1 MTVRAPGA
9 DARARTAAH
18 AYLCL
23 AFTSIC
29 FGANTTFA
37 KLVVGEVSPMMVV
50 ALRWLL
56 VVALLLAFN
65 WQALVRDWPNLKPH
79 LGFLFLMG
87 ALGFAAF
94 NGLFYIAAHHTT
106 AVNMGIIQAVLPVFV
121 LVGALLVYRTPT
133 RGLQWV
139 GAGVTLAG
147 VAVVVSAG
155 DMERLVRLRF
165 NAGDLLVVL
174 AALLY
179 AGYTVG
185 LLRRPAST
193 ALGLFTVLAA
203 SAFLASVPMV
213 AAEAWLGEF
222 QAPTLRGW
230 AVVALVALFPSFVAQ
245 ILFIRGVE
253 IIGPGRAGIFLNL
266 VPVFAAAIAVAYL
279 GERFHV
285 YHGLALALVLGGIW
299 LAERGAATA
308 PARDGART

>member
-1 MTVRAPGA
+1 MFAAEAEGRARAATVRA
-9 DARARTAAH
+9 
-18 AYLCL
+18 YLFL
-23 AFTSIC
+23 TFTSIC

-37 KLVVGEVSPMMVV
+37 KLLVGEVSPMVVV

-56 VVALLLAFN
+56 VVALLVAFN
-65 WQALVRDWPNLKPH
+65 TKTLVRDWPHLRPH
-79 LGFLFLMG
+79 LGFLFAMG

-106 AVNMGIIQAVLPVFV
+106 AVNMGIIQGVLPVFV
-121 LVGALLVYRTPT
+121 LAGAFVAYRTPA
-133 RGLQWV
+133 RKLQGV

-147 VAVVVSAG
+147 VAVVASAG
-155 DMERLVRLRF
+155 DVERLLRLRF
-165 NAGDLLVVL
+165 NDGDLLVVL
-174 AALLY
+174 ASLLY

-185 LLRRPAST
+185 LRRRPAST

-203 SAFLASVPMV
+203 SAFLASLPMV

-222 QAPTLRGW
+222 QAPTVRGW
-230 AVVALVALFPSFVAQ
+230 AVVALVALLPSFIAQ

-266 VPVFAAAIAVAYL
+266 VPVFAAIIAVAYL
-279 GERFHV
+279 GEDFHL

-299 LAERGAATA
+299 LAERGVEDA
-308 PARDGART
+308 PARDR

>member
-9 DARARTAAH
+9 DARARTAVH

-23 AFTSIC
+23 TFTSIC

-65 WQALVRDWPNLKPH
+65 WKALVRDWPNLKPH

-121 LVGALLVYRTPT
+121 LVGALLVYRAPA

-213 AAEAWLGEF
+213 AVEAWLGEF

-230 AVVALVALFPSFVAQ
+230 AVGRAGGAVPVVPRPDPVHPG
-245 ILFIRGVE
+245 RGDHRAGPRGHLPQSRAGLRGGDRGGV
-253 IIGPGRAGIFLNL
+253 PGRA
-266 VPVFAAAIAVAYL
+266 VPRLSWTCPRA
-279 GERFHV
+279 
-285 YHGLALALVLGGIW
+285 
-299 LAERGAATA
+299 
-308 PARDGART
+308 GARGHLARRTGRGNRAGA